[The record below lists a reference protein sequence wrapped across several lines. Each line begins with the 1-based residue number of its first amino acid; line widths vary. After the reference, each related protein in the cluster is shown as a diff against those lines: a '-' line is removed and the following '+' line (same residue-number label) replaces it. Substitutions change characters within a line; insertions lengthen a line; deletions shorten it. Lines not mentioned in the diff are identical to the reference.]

1 MTSPK
6 SAAPVPDSVA
16 FLAESLHA
24 HCLGVRNREAE
35 AVARLERRVESR
47 PTVDLRLLLGRLYLR
62 QGRWEE
68 AGATLLA
75 AAEGLTSE
83 MRHARQAAALLLPA
97 AEGLSGKGDLIRCF
111 ACLAASVRLYPQ
123 NPLLTTLFPN
133 LAEDR
138 PILFFLAGD
147 YGSAIDGWEEQV
159 KRDGYGAHRVHSLAV
174 AHQCRLESPEDTEPE
189 ERLRSLDHAYMF
201 WTALSRD
208 TGYWEG
214 LYQKRQP
221 VYGADISREAF
232 LQTTPETGITRCH
245 ARLPGL
251 RKEWERTGDAD
262 ALARLGRVQKRMA
275 LERHSGELL
284 SEIRKA
290 GPAEWPP
297 GGFGFLAFLWGPEKR
312 DEALGRL
319 ADDAVGSP
327 AWLIKGLHDD
337 GMRDPFLR
345 FLDKDYDGCLEVLQE
360 ATEPK
365 LADLRGLANLRKAE
379 AAMEAGTYE
388 GCREMAAALPD
399 IPDAGIREKVRALLD
414 ERAGH
419 RVRAILQR
427 GRRDEA
433 IDFLSD
439 ILAKAEKEGEGSLP
453 QSRIQL
459 ASLHLQRGEARFH
472 GRDLDG
478 FVADFQAAGR
488 LSADPTLC
496 DTKLQQ
502 VVWHHI
508 NEKMG
513 TKTVRSAQ
521 AFIERMNRTFPS
533 NFLTAMT
540 KVCSALIKVET
551 GAAIGDERVFKLLQ
565 EAHGFAPG
573 DVQLKKLYSLSLSNY
588 AVTALASVVNAF
600 NAAPSLAGQTRM
612 FQSIDAAINRFQ
624 QALNLDPGNN
634 HAQQNMMDALKFKA
648 EMATRR

>member
-1 MTSPK
+1 MTKVPA
-6 SAAPVPDSVA
+6 SASIADTTA
-16 FLAESLHA
+16 FLAESLYA
-24 HCLGVRNREAE
+24 HCLGVQNREAE
-35 AVARLERRVESR
+35 AVARLERQVAVN
-47 PTVDLRLLLGRLYLR
+47 PTVDLRLLLGRLYVR
-62 QGRWEE
+62 QGRWNE
-68 AGATLLA
+68 AGSALLVATG
-75 AAEGLTSE
+75 ELTPDT
-83 MRHARQAAALLLPA
+83 RPARQAAALLLPVA
-97 AEGLSGKGDLIRCF
+97 DGFSGKGDLIRCF

-123 NPLLTTLFPN
+123 NPLLASLFPN

-159 KRDGYGAHRVHSLAV
+159 KRDGYGAQRVHSLAV
-174 AHQCRLESPEDTEPE
+174 AHQCRLESPEPLEPE

-208 TGYWEG
+208 SDYWEG
-214 LYQKRQP
+214 LYRKRQP
-221 VYGADISREAF
+221 VYGADISRETF

-251 RKEWERTGDAD
+251 REEWERTGNTG
-262 ALARLGRVQKRMA
+262 ALERLGRVQKRMS

-284 SEIRKA
+284 SEIRSTT
-290 GPAEWPP
+290 PSEWPP
-297 GGFGFLAFLWGPEKR
+297 GGFGFLSFLWGPEKR
-312 DEALGRL
+312 DKALGQL
-319 ADDAVGSP
+319 AEEGAGSP
-327 AWLIKGLHDD
+327 SWLIKGLHDD

-345 FLDKDYDGCLEVLQE
+345 FLDKDYDGCLAALA
-360 ATEPK
+360 ATTDPK
-365 LADLRGLANLRKAE
+365 LADLRGLAHLRKAE

-439 ILAKAEKEGEGSLP
+439 ILAKAENEGEGRLP

-459 ASLHLQRGEARFH
+459 ASLYLQRGEARFH

-496 DTKLQQ
+496 DNKLQQ

-540 KVCSALIKVET
+540 KVCNALIKVET
-551 GAAIGDERVFKLLQ
+551 GAPIGDKRVVMLLK
-565 EAHGFAPG
+565 EAHDFAPN
-573 DVQLKKLYSLSLSNY
+573 DIQLKKLISLSLTDN
-588 AVTALASVVNAF
+588 AVISLNSLINAF
-600 NAAPSLAGQTRM
+600 KEYPTKEGRIWLVERLDGPITTLQK
-612 FQSIDAAINRFQ
+612 
-624 QALNLDPGNN
+624 ALQLDPGNN
-634 HAQQNMMDALKFKA
+634 QAQTNLMDVIKMKA
-648 EMATRR
+648 ELVTMG